1 MSNHSLAFLE
11 IMTPECFQQDCLLL
25 SALPHVTN
33 ILKGLVHETNTFVF
47 YNCVSTFRH
56 DFLDA
61 LLDRKIKIK
70 FLLMLTSVKK
80 YLLNLNV

>member
-1 MSNHSLAFLE
+1 
-11 IMTPECFQQDCLLL
+11 LL
-25 SALPHVTN
+25 SAIPPVTN
-33 ILKGLVHETNTFVF
+33 ILKGLGHETNIFVL
-47 YNCVSTFRH
+47 YNCVSTFGN